1 VQEFEEFKEK
11 EPGARIQEPGARRPW
26 WVEHPPGGE
35 PL

>member
-11 EPGARIQEPGARRPW
+11 ELGEGARRPW

>member
-11 EPGARIQEPGARRPW
+11 EPGTRRPW
-26 WVEHPPGGE
+26 WVEHPPGEE